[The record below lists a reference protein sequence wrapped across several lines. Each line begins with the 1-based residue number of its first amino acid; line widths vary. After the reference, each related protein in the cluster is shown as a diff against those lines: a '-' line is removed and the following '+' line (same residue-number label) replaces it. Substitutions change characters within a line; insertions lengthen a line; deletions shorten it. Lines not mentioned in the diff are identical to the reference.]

1 MRLLPIVVSLLL
13 AACTAPNTQEDAGR
27 QRAGV
32 AQQRPVAAETPQSG
46 RRVKMPPLGGPLPP
60 ERVQGYCETDTD
72 CSVRADRHGCGVCAS
87 RGDATDASPSNAATC
102 GMQETE
108 GCRCVDHR
116 CAAKPRLIDSPVEQ
130 AATTDDT
137 P

>member
-1 MRLLPIVVSLLL
+1 MRVLPIVMSLLL
-13 AACTAPNTQEDAGR
+13 AACTAPTTQEGAGT
-27 QRAGV
+27 QRAEG
-32 AQQRPVAAETPQSG
+32 AQQQPAAAQTPQSG

-60 ERVQGYCETDTD
+60 ERVQGYCDVDAD
-72 CSVRADRHGCGVCAS
+72 CSARTGRNGCAVCVG
-87 RGDATDASPSNAATC
+87 RDDATDALPSTAAGC

-116 CAAKPRLIDSPVEQ
+116 CVAKPRMIDSPVEQ
-130 AATTDDT
+130 AEPEADT